1 MNPRSDEI
9 AFCDCE
15 GGSFYIELPMK
26 NIGRFRWKKRSSS
39 REYGQSLSTST
50 EPYSQDSYIEW
61 QIGYDFEAKEQ
72 RQTRLDRTTFRGA
85 NGKIKLPYE
94 LSEIIYH
101 MMERG
106 LLSEKELDEL
116 IKTVENSNSFLDEQ
130 YEIKTETVGSI
141 DIGGIRFIEETISLP
156 TFVYE
161 KEEGEPVIEVSIQ
174 KQQYA
179 TGVQPMV
186 YLSIPILCLK
196 DGNSYISRT
205 YKYLKESDQTGS
217 FLVNEAT
224 KDYFTTL
231 FKVFG
236 ICSKKH
242 NHDVGEILRI
252 VRDYPESSR

>member
-15 GGSFYIELPMK
+15 DGSFSIELPMK
-26 NIGRFRWKKRSSS
+26 NIGRFRWKKRASS

-50 EPYSQDSYIEW
+50 EPYSQDSYVEW

-72 RQTRLDRTTFRGA
+72 KQTRLDRTTFRGA
-85 NGKIKLPYE
+85 NGRIKLPYE

-101 MMERG
+101 MLERG
-106 LLSEKELDEL
+106 LLSKKEVDEL
-116 IKTVENSNSFLDEQ
+116 INFVENSDSFLDVQ
-130 YEIKTETVGSI
+130 YEIKTKTVGSI
-141 DIGGIRFIEETISLP
+141 DIGGIRFMEETISLP

-161 KEEGEPVIEVSIQ
+161 KEESGPVIEVSIQ

-186 YLSIPILCLK
+186 YLSIPIICLK
-196 DGNSYISRT
+196 DGNSYIGRT
-205 YKYLKESDQTGS
+205 CKGLKDSEKTGS
-217 FLVNEAT
+217 FLVNKTT
-224 KDYFTTL
+224 KDYFTAL

-252 VRDYPESSR
+252 VKDYPESTR